1 MSTKHRPD
9 FKFNITGCLEK
20 YGDVREALKWLTRAE
35 KELTD
40 KEFIVLMDESV
51 GNEYRSKQLFSE
63 IFALRDQKSIILYG
77 MKDIKALLES
87 YFFDEADQF
96 YIRNKDYINGQE
108 YKKLEQEYQEKQ
120 HNEKFANT
128 FKDIKALLES
138 YQFDEAD
145 KFYINNKDY
154 INELEYMELRQ
165 DYQEK
170 QRKEITAKAFRDT
183 EAFLESYRFK
193 EADKLYNKNKEYLN
207 ETEYSDL
214 RQTYIEKQRIDKLK
228 MNILSNF
235 NMNEQEAL
243 SLSKIVIQNRVLSG
257 DMTWEKLKAFTI
269 RNMKEIVFPRSIYFT
284 LLEDISGDIKK
295 GVAVLD
301 EDTLTVLMKM
311 VLGFRNKRKTE
322 CKNIWTVFE
331 THPAIL
337 KKLSSF
343 QDTFLEELAD
353 TYPLENFVKFSHFY
367 LPPEPSCLTYLRNG
381 QVPLDEESYA
391 KVKSSFQK
399 NRYFNCEMVLAL
411 LKAKDEHRKITVKDI
426 LDDLLKEIVN
436 RAFNYNLSSK
446 RPIPNLIFP
455 GCISD
460 YKSRN
465 FQIPHSNLIFCEGR
479 QLKRRENGEIYM
491 LCRNRQCNER
501 TELLNFE
508 GGIQS
513 GNYFF
518 NFLREEFGIP
528 IDEISLN
535 KDFVQA
541 MGAFN
546 RWNEIA
552 ERLVCGYGKME
563 GCGSPLIFSKT
574 PQVNPGRAAYATTY
588 WRCSNPVC
596 KNVKTAIKM
605 SHCAGCHKIIDSRFD
620 KVSCNRRDGKEFF
633 ICMDC
638 GYCCDEHKVSG
649 TCPKCG
655 QNKGW
660 DKHDEYG
667 KRYRCAACDH
677 EIAVSGLHKHCLDAD
692 GANRGTEINKP
703 KDFTL
708 RKDMLSNHGKVPFD
722 DIPF

>member
-9 FKFNITGCLEK
+9 FKFNIIGCLEK
-20 YGDVREALKWLTRAE
+20 YGDVQEALKWLTRAE

-40 KEFIVLMDESV
+40 KEFIVLMNESV

-63 IFALRDQKSIILYG
+63 IFDLRDQKSIILYG
-77 MKDIKALLES
+77 MEDIKALLES
-87 YFFDEADQF
+87 YFFDEAEQF

-108 YKKLEQEYQEKQ
+108 YKKLEQKYLEKQ
-120 HNEKFANT
+120 HKEKFANT
-128 FKDIKALLES
+128 FENIKSLLES

-145 KFYINNKDY
+145 QFYIKNKDY
-154 INELEYMELRQ
+154 INELEYKKLKQ

-170 QRKEITAKAFRDT
+170 QRKELTAKVFKDI
-183 EAFLESYRFK
+183 EAFLESYRFE
-193 EADKLYNKNKEYLN
+193 EADKLYNKNKNFFTNKKYR
-207 ETEYSDL
+207 DL
-214 RQTYIEKQRIDKLK
+214 KQTYVEKQRIDELK
-228 MNILSNF
+228 MDIFDKF
-235 NMNEQEAL
+235 NMNEEEAL
-243 SLSKIVIQNRVLSG
+243 SISKILIQNRVLSE

-269 RNMKEIVFPRSIYFT
+269 TNMKEIEFPRSIYFL
-284 LLEDISGDIKK
+284 LLEDISSDIRE

-301 EDTLTVLMKM
+301 EDILTALMEM
-311 VLGFRNKRKTE
+311 ALGFRNKRKAE
-322 CKNIWTVFE
+322 CRNVWTVFE

-353 TYPLENFVKFSHFY
+353 TFPLENFVKFSHFY
-367 LPPEPSCLTYLRNG
+367 LPPETFCLTYLKNG
-381 QVPLDEESYA
+381 RVPLDEESYA

-411 LKAKDEHRKITVKDI
+411 LKAKNEHRKITVKDI

-446 RPIPNLIFP
+446 RPISNLIFP

-460 YKSRN
+460 YKSKN
-465 FQIPHSNLIFCEGR
+465 FQISNSNLVFCEGR
-479 QLKRRENGEIYM
+479 QLKRREDGEIYM

-501 TELLNFE
+501 TKLLNVE
-508 GGIQS
+508 GGAQID
-513 GNYFF
+513 NYFF
-518 NFLREEFGIP
+518 TFLREEFGISS
-528 IDEISLN
+528 DDISLN

-552 ERLVCGYGKME
+552 ERLVCGYGKTE

-574 PQVNPGRAAYATTY
+574 PQVNPGQAAYATTY

-596 KNVKTAIKM
+596 KNVKTAIKL

-638 GYCCDEHKVSG
+638 GYCCD
-649 TCPKCG
+649 
-655 QNKGW
+655 
-660 DKHDEYG
+660 
-667 KRYRCAACDH
+667 
-677 EIAVSGLHKHCLDAD
+677 L
-692 GANRGTEINKP
+692 
-703 KDFTL
+703 
-708 RKDMLSNHGKVPFD
+708 
-722 DIPF
+722 